1 MINQTTIVKTCNQCN
16 KIIRGRTDKKFCN
29 DYCRN
34 SHNNFLKS
42 PTNNLIRNINN
53 QLSKNR
59 RILESFLSPTE
70 TYQKIKKE
78 KMIQIGF
85 SFQYVTMQK
94 INKKGTP
101 YFFCYDYGYILLDDE
116 WCIIIKLLEELRR

>member
-1 MINQTTIVKTCNQCN
+1 MINQTLVAKTCNQCN

-42 PTNNLIRNINN
+42 PINNLIRNTNN

-59 RILESFLSPTE
+59 RILESFLSPSE
-70 TYQKIKKE
+70 SFQKIKKE
-78 KMIQIGF
+78 KMIQDGF
-85 SFQYVTMQK
+85 SFQYVTTQK
-94 INKKGTP
+94 VNKRGTQ
-101 YFFCYDYGYILLDDE
+101 YHFCYDYGYIVLDED
-116 WCIIIKLLEELRR
+116 WCIIIKSMEEPKR